1 MTLFIRL
8 LHPLLVLLF
17 PFAAFRFARRSKN
30 GPFKTDP
37 TDRRTFCF
45 FLPTPPPSVP
55 LPPSFALVAVRANT
69 ADIKIYGALRGPNP
83 AAVFNRQFEKK
94 KNKRT
99 V

>member
-30 GPFKTDP
+30 GSFKTDP

-45 FLPTPPPSVP
+45 FLPTPPLLSRFHRLSLSSPFART
-55 LPPSFALVAVRANT
+55 PP
-69 ADIKIYGALRGPNP
+69 I
-83 AAVFNRQFEKK
+83 
-94 KNKRT
+94 
-99 V
+99 